1 MKSTGMEILKTYPI
15 ESKLYLVLVFFPDPP
30 THLLLGLDSFRKL
43 QILDLSHNTI
53 EKMENL
59 SKLINLMS
67 LNLSYNKI
75 SKLENIST
83 LKNLEILDLSNN
95 LIQEIPSNIEANYNL
110 SELRISSN
118 LISTS
123 QSIYSLQKLEKL
135 VILDMSNNPITSTY
149 DYPFLIKLNLK
160 KLYYLDG
167 KIVSRAVGK
176 TPKENNQS
184 IHMIDHAS
192 SISRYSNISNTLYPP
207 GQFLDGEKPSSSQFW
222 FDETALS
229 SRSRMTMMS
238 VGSVK
243 NQYSYMGDEQ
253 SQRSTVN
260 AGKRL
265 SSFGS
270 AEPVEMEASQ
280 LSQFYF
286 TNLPAFEIEKNTN
299 KLKSSLL
306 LPEDKENS
314 TIEHSYNNDRNKPT
328 LTVDVQTPR
337 LDELL
342 QLNGTAKDVEKV
354 KKSSSQIDT
363 LFQTT
368 KDIRGFLSK
377 I

>member
-1 MKSTGMEILKTYPI
+1 
-15 ESKLYLVLVFFPDPP
+15 
-30 THLLLGLDSFRKL
+30 
-43 QILDLSHNTI
+43 
-53 EKMENL
+53 
-59 SKLINLMS
+59 
-67 LNLSYNKI
+67 
-75 SKLENIST
+75 
-83 LKNLEILDLSNN
+83 
-95 LIQEIPSNIEANYNL
+95 
-110 SELRISSN
+110 
-118 LISTS
+118 
-123 QSIYSLQKLEKL
+123 
-135 VILDMSNNPITSTY
+135 
-149 DYPFLIKLNLK
+149 
-160 KLYYLDG
+160 
-167 KIVSRAVGK
+167 
-176 TPKENNQS
+176 
-184 IHMIDHAS
+184 MIDHAS